1 MTGSNPVQHAKDPIT
16 ALREHAAAE
25 ICSVV
30 IYQKAGGASAE
41 RVIEP
46 THLLPGFEAILI
58 RGIQREPDS
67 GVRLLEPASL
77 VVVSP
82 SELRRSVPAHTF
94 VAEDLDRLQRSVRRA
109 ATDAEGR
116 LATYVDAV
124 RRVMSDLTIDEEEA
138 EHIEAQREKLGISL
152 PEMRAAHAVVFSEIL
167 RAFACDWVIDASEEE
182 QIERALRCLD
192 DLGWAPQT

>member
-1 MTGSNPVQHAKDPIT
+1 MTGSNPVQHAKDPIA
-16 ALREHAAAE
+16 ALREHAATGV
-25 ICSVV
+25 CSVV
-30 IYQKAGGASAE
+30 IYRKAGGASAE

-58 RGIQREPDS
+58 RGIQREPRS
-67 GVRLLEPASL
+67 GVRLLEPGSL

-82 SELRRSVPAHTF
+82 SELLRSVPADAF
-94 VAEDLDRLQRSVRRA
+94 VSEDLDHLLQSVKRA
-109 ATDAEGR
+109 ASDAEAR
-116 LATYVDAV
+116 LANYVDAV
-124 RRVMSDLTIDEEEA
+124 RRVMSDLTIDDEEA
-138 EHIEAQREKLGISL
+138 EHIEIQREMLGISL

-167 RAFACDWVIDASEEE
+167 RAFSCDWVIDASEEE